1 MTVAT
6 GELLS
11 AGKGAELIRSITGRS
26 CTRQNLEKLCKQGR
40 LPRSTANAAPVR
52 VRADLLVDEYLSN
65 VAPHQA
71 EAQQPRAKRQPAA
84 TASVPAQLPPER
96 PDDLPEYTISRAR
109 SEYEK
114 ANLLELNRKKEE
126 GQLLR
131 REDVEQAWASAVNI
145 TRTKMLGVPSRAK
158 QQIPHLTPDEVELI
172 RDLIREALD
181 ELAAGEVT
189 A

>member
-1 MTVAT
+1 MLVTIKEAALVL
-6 GELLS
+6 GYKSPGSLYRKIDSKELPVVERDGQRMIERDGL
-11 AGKGAELIRSITGRS
+11 EDLWRSINRNRLDTPKAASRKA
-26 CTRQNLEKLCKQGR
+26 RQV
-40 LPRSTANAAPVR
+40 PPAVADR
-52 VRADLLVDEYLSN
+52 VVSSVDDDGDDDEI
-65 VAPHQA
+65 
-71 EAQQPRAKRQPAA
+71 
-84 TASVPAQLPPER
+84 
-96 PDDLPEYTISRAR
+96 PDYNESRAR